1 MSKPKYQFTLAS
13 RPQSTSNIKL
23 SDALTTKIS
32 AQPISGFGER
42 TETAYEQ
49 MKSWKDGKDQKQT
62 QLCKAS
68 QQTTSLDV

>member
-23 SDALTTKIS
+23 SDALTTKLS
-32 AQPISGFGER
+32 SQPVAGFGER

-49 MKSWKDGKDQKQT
+49 MKSWKDSKDQK
-62 QLCKAS
+62 
-68 QQTTSLDV
+68 